1 MRASGSTGPDP
12 FPSSPGAVG
21 RLPCRLPP
29 LRPRRLSR
37 YGRPRRG
44 APATARPRRSPSAR
58 RCAAPPPPLPPA
70 RPSAAPGGPPATPAP
85 RGVRVEPPWGV
96 RVRGARPSPRREELE
111 GWRRLGRRCPPSRG
125 SGACS
130 PRQQPLCWGAVS
142 GRGCPLRVG
151 VGLRVPW
158 LRTPVARGGQPSRGR
173 GSSLRSPP
181 TVGATLLFGDG
192 VGDELPWSEDATS
205 RSWSLS
211 PSLRLCSEKFP
222 RFKASTSHSPGLT
235 PSRARI
241 VLGVT
246 RSGLRSY
253 FLGLGIGLWLVG
265 CELWLVGCELCLDPD
280 SAHLPPGVGFL
291 SMSLPPRGPF
301 GGALELPW
309 VSGTWFSLG
318 GTSQVPAFSTLLMI
332 SCCGQRQ
339 HPCV

>member
-1 MRASGSTGPDP
+1 M
-12 FPSSPGAVG
+12 
-21 RLPCRLPP
+21 
-29 LRPRRLSR
+29 
-37 YGRPRRG
+37 
-44 APATARPRRSPSAR
+44 PA
-58 RCAAPPPPLPPA
+58 
-70 RPSAAPGGPPATPAP
+70 
-85 RGVRVEPPWGV
+85 
-96 RVRGARPSPRREELE
+96 
-111 GWRRLGRRCPPSRG
+111 
-125 SGACS
+125 
-130 PRQQPLCWGAVS
+130 
-142 GRGCPLRVG
+142 PLRVG
-151 VGLRVPW
+151 RSWKDGGALAAGARPLGAQVPAPLGSSPCAGERSPGEAAPSAWVVGLRVPW
-158 LRTPVARGGQPSRGR
+158 LRTPVARGGQPSRGQR
-173 GSSLRSPP
+173 SSLRSPP

-192 VGDELPWSEDATS
+192 GDELPWSEDATS

-222 RFKASTSHSPGLT
+222 RSKASASHSPGLT
-235 PSRARI
+235 PWRVRI

-265 CELWLVGCELCLDPD
+265 CELWLVGCELCLNPD